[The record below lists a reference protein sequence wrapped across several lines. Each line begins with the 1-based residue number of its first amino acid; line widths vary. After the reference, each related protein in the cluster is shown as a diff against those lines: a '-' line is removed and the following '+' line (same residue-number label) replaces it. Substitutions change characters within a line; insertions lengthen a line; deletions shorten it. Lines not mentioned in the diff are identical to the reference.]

1 MWERHLLTCYVCS
14 FPSQK
19 HENGKSILPDLRF
32 FELGKICCPAVID
45 LSGKNLRANSMNL
58 KKLFRKK
65 KKTIRQHDTPPKASG
80 TCYFWLIIK
89 IYIIRRKNNL
99 ECAFL
104 VYVDCRNCIVQKC
117 EADCSIKYFRGREPL
132 LGSFCSSRECWLGDM
147 VLCLC
152 LQNGAATAATAADT
166 AAPGVTHQVRSRV

>member
-1 MWERHLLTCYVCS
+1 MLCLLISEPKAWKWQINSPRFKILWTGKDLL
-14 FPSQK
+14 PSCNRSIWQK
-19 HENGKSILPDLRF
+19 PEGQQHELEKAIQ
-32 FELGKICCPAVID
+32 K
-45 LSGKNLRANSMNL
+45 KN
-58 KKLFRKK
+58 
-65 KKTIRQHDTPPKASG
+65 KTIRQHDTPPKASG